1 LASQHQTHRLDRLRR
16 LLAILGSFRLHPR
29 CTPKASTPRL
39 EACGGVFNGSNN
51 RAATVEYTPH
61 NRHDSP
67 LRVDCVVMRLD
78 YEMKYP
84 SDQIEQPEPKHL
96 KAIINRLTA
105 FNDQQKK
112 DLFGMVMR
120 KEFDKALMM
129 ACDIASV
136 DFWIEGFEEDIE
148 EDEVDDEESE
158 SA

>member
-1 LASQHQTHRLDRLRR
+1 
-16 LLAILGSFRLHPR
+16 
-29 CTPKASTPRL
+29 
-39 EACGGVFNGSNN
+39 
-51 RAATVEYTPH
+51 
-61 NRHDSP
+61 
-67 LRVDCVVMRLD
+67 MRLD